1 MEERKGFGSNF
12 GFLMAAIGSA
22 VGLGNIW
29 GFPNKMGANGGF
41 TFLIIYLIL
50 AACCGFIVMMG
61 ELALGRKTG
70 RGAIGAYKVLSKRFK
85 WLGWLG
91 VLSAFLILGF
101 YCALGGYCLK
111 YVTLNVGNLFH
122 AGFGTGTLDGAGV
135 FGALMANQGEAV
147 IYGLIFVALTM
158 IIVMGGVGGG
168 IEKVCSVGMPALFV
182 MLVICIIRSCTLDG
196 AVEGLKYMFVPGWA
210 LANGVIKEAPNF
222 FSVVSTAG
230 GQMFFSLSLGMAAM
244 ITYGSYLDKKENL
257 QKNAIIIVV
266 MDTLVALMA
275 GLCVIPGRFALDPT
289 GTLGGP
295 SLLFV
300 TMQNVFDRMGAAGP
314 IFGILFYLLVVFAAV
329 SSSISLL
336 EAVVAHFVDKARD
349 EGKGDKRKLYS
360 LIGAIGAGILCVIVC
375 LDALGNAGI
384 SPADILGMR
393 VDPSDEVPTWS
404 ADWLDFFDCIAEGIL
419 MPLGALLMSIMYGW
433 ELGPEVVHAEATC
446 EGQKFGAYGWFKI
459 CIKYITPLAML
470 LVLYGQIKE
479 FFF

>member
-70 RGAIGAYKVLSKRFK
+70 RGAIGAYRVLSKRFK

-182 MLVICIIRSCTLDG
+182 MLVICIIRSCTLEG
-196 AVEGLKYMFVPGWA
+196 ASDGLKYMFVPGWA
-210 LANGVIKEAPNF
+210 LANGVIKEAPDF

-289 GTLGGP
+289 GKLGGP

-314 IFGILFYLLVVFAAV
+314 IFGILFYLLVVFAAI

-336 EAVVAHFVDKARD
+336 EVIVAHFVDEARD
-349 EGKGDKRKLYS
+349 AGKGDKRKPYS
-360 LIGAIGAGILCVIVC
+360 ILAAIAAGVLCVLVC
-375 LDALGNAGI
+375 LDGLGENGI
-384 SPADILGMR
+384 APATLLNIEASGW
-393 VDPSDEVPTWS
+393 SDC
-404 ADWLDFFDCIAEGIL
+404 WLDFFDCVAEGIL
-419 MPLGALLMSIMYGW
+419 MPLGALLMCICIGW
-433 ELGPEVVHAEATC
+433 ELGPQIVDDEC
-446 EGQKFGAYGWFKI
+446 CLEGNRFKSKAFFNV
-459 CIKYITPLAML
+459 CVKYITPIIMILILA
-470 LVLYGQIKE
+470 GQLDS
-479 FFF
+479 FFGLGWFS